1 MAVHVDYDA
10 VQSGISQLDSAKTEM
25 ENQLRQLQAMVNNLV
40 QSGFHTD
47 VASGKFQESYTQ
59 WNTGANNVLG
69 GLDGMSG
76 FLKNVISQHQQLD
89 SSLGQSASSA

>member
-1 MAVHVDYDA
+1 MGVSVDYDL
-10 VQSGISQLDSAKTEM
+10 VQDAASKIGTAKGEM
-25 ENQLRQLQAMVNNLV
+25 EDQLKRLHTMIQNLQHH
-40 QSGFHTD
+40 GFQTD
-47 VASGKFQESYTQ
+47 LAAPKFQESYTQ

-76 FLKNVISQHQQLD
+76 FLKNVIAQHQQLD